1 MSAVRLIAW
10 MAGPPIFKR
19 AMTRRMRIGSRVMG
33 VVHQDMRRALV
44 DAIPG
49 LAAVA
54 VLVWWSTDQGGYFQR
69 TWYPGTLLL
78 LGLLAAAA
86 IGAPDSFRGLSRPGQ
101 IALGALAAFT
111 AWSFFSISW
120 ADAPGPAWDAAN
132 RSLLYLVLFALFSR
146 ATAGRITRRVILGAW
161 TLAMIV
167 LGIVVL
173 LKLPG
178 VLDAHVTL
186 FAPGLE
192 QPLGYSNAN
201 AALFLM
207 AMWPALT
214 LAASFGIPPV
224 LRGVFAGGAVVLA
237 ETSLLSESRGSLVA
251 AALTLVVLFVVVPRR
266 VRMFLTLLPPA
277 IAIAVTTPHTLHLAN
292 RAGDTPA
299 AIAQL
304 GDVAG
309 PVLIA
314 AALAGV

>member
-1 MSAVRLIAW
+1 
-10 MAGPPIFKR
+10 
-19 AMTRRMRIGSRVMG
+19 MTRTTGIGGRVMRI
-33 VVHQDMRRALV
+33 VHQDTRPSLV
-44 DAIPG
+44 DALPAM
-49 LAAVA
+49 AAVA
-54 VLVWWSTDQGGYFQR
+54 VLVWWSADQGGYFQK
-69 TWYPGTLLL
+69 TFYPGTILV
-78 LGLLAAAA
+78 LGVLVATA
-86 IGAPDSFRGLSRPGQ
+86 IGAPETFRGLARPAQ
-101 IALGALAAFT
+101 VALGALAAFT

-237 ETSLLSESRGSLVA
+237 ETSLLSESRGSL
-251 AALTLVVLFVVVPRR
+251 
-266 VRMFLTLLPPA
+266 
-277 IAIAVTTPHTLHLAN
+277 
-292 RAGDTPA
+292 
-299 AIAQL
+299 
-304 GDVAG
+304 
-309 PVLIA
+309 
-314 AALAGV
+314 